1 MNIIFW
7 GTPDYSVESLKI
19 LIASHHRISAVITQ
33 PDKKRSR
40 GSKLIAS
47 PIKKIANDHNIPVFT
62 PDKIKNN
69 HSFIET
75 LKSFNSD
82 IFIVIAYGKILSSE
96 ILSIPKY
103 GCWNAHASLLPRWRG
118 AAPIHWTLLKGDT
131 FTGVG
136 IIKMDEG
143 LDTGDLLVEE
153 KVRIHENDN
162 LYTLTQKLSILSSN
176 LIYKSLEIIEKEQ
189 TAVKL
194 KLIPQKL
201 KDIEIKYARMI
212 NKEDYRLDFNDCAEN
227 ILRKVKGLFPRSFI
241 VHKGKILKILN
252 VRLLSETELK
262 KTYKSYDKK
271 NNDYIGKVLEIFK
284 NEGIVI
290 GTKTEPILI
299 KEIKLEGKNIANK
312 NQLIQ
317 QLNLKIGE
325 KI

>member
-47 PIKKIANDHNIPVFT
+47 PIKKIANDHNISVFT

-143 LDTGDLLVEE
+143 LDTGDLLLEE
-153 KVRIHENDN
+153 KVRIMEHDN
-162 LYTLTQKLSILSSN
+162 LHRLSQKLSILSAK
-176 LIYKSLEIIEKEQ
+176 LIYKSLEIIEEEPNAIKS
-189 TAVKL
+189 KL
-194 KLIPQKL
+194 SPQKS
-201 KDIEIKYARMI
+201 KDQEIKYARMI
-212 NKEDYRLDFNDCAEN
+212 NKQDYKLDFNDSADN
-227 ILRKVKGLFPRSFI
+227 IVRKVKGLFPRSFI
-241 VHKGKILKILN
+241 IHNRKILKILN
-252 VRLLSETELK
+252 VRLLSKTEMK
-262 KTYKSYDKK
+262 KTDENYEKQ
-271 NNDYIGKVLEIFK
+271 NINYIGKVLEIFK
-284 NEGIVI
+284 NEGVVI
-290 GTKTEPILI
+290 ATKTEPILI
-299 KEIKLEGKNIANK
+299 EEIKLEGKNISK
-312 NQLIQ
+312 GNQLIQ
-317 QLNLKIGE
+317 QLNLKKGE
-325 KI
+325 RI